1 MTKMKAK
8 ARTKAKSSTA
18 RIKSAASESLQQ
30 GGNIHEKGRDLTLH
44 ALTSRRFEP
53 GQIMDV
59 VRAMTEGITLGTA
72 KRGGDTKH
80 ALSQAFAGIDE
91 ALTKSAEASRLAL
104 QELVSKAKDL
114 NDSEVAQVLTHLR
127 RLDDD
132 FLSTVSSAADSA
144 EQKIKTELH
153 DLVSHARHTGTDTGA
168 KVAETLGE
176 FTSRTGSLML
186 DTAKAGVD
194 TALEMSARFTEL
206 AGGILSG
213 MADALQDKSKRARS
227 KWPRFN
233 QHAGTLVRAVTTLR
247 RCVSNEGTSRLRA
260 SIASK

>member
-1 MTKMKAK
+1 MTKMKANTKMQAK
-8 ARTKAKSSTA
+8 AKTKSSTA
-18 RIKSAASESLQQ
+18 RITSAASESLQH
-30 GGNIHEKGRDLTLH
+30 GGNIHKKVRDLTLH

-53 GQIMDV
+53 GQITDV

-72 KRGGDTKH
+72 KRGGDTKR
-80 ALSQAFAGIDE
+80 ALSQAFAGLDE

-114 NDSEVAQVLTHLR
+114 NDTEVTKVLTHLR
-127 RLDDD
+127 RLEDD
-132 FLSTVSSAADSA
+132 FLSTVSSAANGA

-153 DLVSHARHTGTDTGA
+153 DLVTHARRTGTDTGA

-176 FTSRTGSLML
+176 FTSRSGSIML
-186 DTAKAGVD
+186 DSAKSGVD

-213 MADALQDKSKRARS
+213 MADALRDKSKRARS
-227 KWPRFN
+227 
-233 QHAGTLVRAVTTLR
+233 Q
-247 RCVSNEGTSRLRA
+247 
-260 SIASK
+260 

>member
-1 MTKMKAK
+1 MLKTKLKAKLKAK
-8 ARTKAKSSTA
+8 AKTTAEPNAKTKSSAA
-18 RIKSAASESLQQ
+18 RIKSAASESLRH
-30 GGNIHEKGRDLTLH
+30 GGNIRKKVHDLTLH

-53 GQIMDV
+53 GQIADV

-72 KRGGDTKH
+72 KRGGDTKR
-80 ALSQAFAGIDE
+80 ALSQAFAGLDE

-104 QELVSKAKDL
+104 QELVSTAKNL
-114 NDSEVAQVLTHLR
+114 NDTEVTQALTHLR
-127 RLDDD
+127 RLEDD

-153 DLVSHARHTGTDTGA
+153 DLVTHARRSGTATGA

-176 FTSRTGSLML
+176 FTSRTGSIML
-186 DTAKAGVD
+186 DSAKAGVEK
-194 TALEMSARFTEL
+194 ALQMSVRFTEL

-227 KWPRFN
+227 K
-233 QHAGTLVRAVTTLR
+233 
-247 RCVSNEGTSRLRA
+247 
-260 SIASK
+260 